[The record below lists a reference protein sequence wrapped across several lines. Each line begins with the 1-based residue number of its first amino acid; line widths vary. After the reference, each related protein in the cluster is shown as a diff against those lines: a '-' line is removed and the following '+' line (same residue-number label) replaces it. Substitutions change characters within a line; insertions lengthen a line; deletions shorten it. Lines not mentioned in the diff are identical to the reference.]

1 MKPQRLDLTYCV
13 QWQGNWHVGSGY
25 SSAAA
30 NRLVRRCQGMPFVPG
45 SLVKG
50 VLRHQCE
57 RLVLALGQQAV
68 DPHATSD
75 EQEKRLVKY
84 FRPLRDSPLMVDRL
98 FGTRYQGE
106 CLFVDNAVYQQK
118 EQASSHDAADD
129 VCKNLN
135 DSMLR
140 TRTAMDRV
148 TGTVAEQHLFTT
160 EINEAPNVTMWGRLR
175 ARHPAGVLTQDED
188 GFPFEYTLL
197 VASLLSI
204 DALGGDKS
212 AGLGRCSFSIPE
224 SSLRWNGEDYT
235 CDEALASFDEHYDKS
250 ENRDE
255 WMEMARLIREEYA
268 S

>member
-25 SSAAA
+25 ASAAA

-57 RLVLALGQQAV
+57 RLVLGLGQQAI

-84 FRPLRDSPLMVDRL
+84 FQPLHDSPLMVDRL

-106 CLFVDNAVYQQK
+106 CLFVDNAMYQDH
-118 EQASSHDAADD
+118 EQASSDDAAEE
-129 VCKNLN
+129 VCTKLG
-135 DSMLR
+135 DTMLR

-160 EINEAPNVTMWGRLR
+160 EVNEVRNVTMLGRLR
-175 ARHPAGVLTQDED
+175 ARHPVGVLTQDD
-188 GFPFEYTLL
+188 AGFPFEYTLL

-212 AGLGRCSFSIPE
+212 AGLGRCTFSIAE
-224 SSLRWNGEDYT
+224 GSLRWNGGECT
-235 CDEALASFDEHYDKS
+235 CKEALASFKEHYNES

-255 WMEMARLIREEYA
+255 WMEMAQLIREEYT